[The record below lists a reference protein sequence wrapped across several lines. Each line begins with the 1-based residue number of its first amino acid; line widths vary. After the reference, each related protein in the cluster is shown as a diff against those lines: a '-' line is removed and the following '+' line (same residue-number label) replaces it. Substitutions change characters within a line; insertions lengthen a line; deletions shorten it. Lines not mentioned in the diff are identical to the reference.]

1 MTTGAVSNSKLRLAD
16 GLLYTSEELQHG
28 SPSMYKPHMRDEMS
42 RENSMIS
49 RKSIGR
55 PCRNGHGENERVF
68 LVVGA
73 TGAGKSTLINGM
85 ANYMFGVEWK
95 DNFRFKLITEDD
107 KLTQADSQTNDI
119 TAYTFHAMEG
129 SPIPYT
135 FTVIDTP
142 GFGATE
148 GLKRDKKITEQIK
161 EFFSIP
167 PPEGIDHLDGI
178 GFVVQSSQSRLTKTQ
193 EYIFDSILSIFGKD
207 VAQNIFMMLTFADGQ
222 RPPVL
227 EAIKKAEIPSTV
239 FFKFN
244 NSALFADNSPDPE
257 SSDSNFDEMFWKM
270 GAGSF
275 KKFFVEFPKY
285 QSVSLRLTK
294 EVLQEREQLQILL
307 ESLNDQIKLGLNQIE
322 EMHQEELVLQQHEA
336 KIKANKDFTYQV
348 DMVKPSYI
356 CLEGTGQHTTT
367 CVTCNMT
374 CHKSCG
380 IPLDCNKSGC
390 WAMNKFGNCR
400 ICSRKCNWSEHRN
413 LPYLIE
419 YTVVTETRTFEDL
432 KQKYHKAVKGKATA
446 EKMMRSLEESLQKVH
461 LQVLTMIK
469 QAQHSVRRLD
479 EIALK
484 PNPLTEVEYI
494 EVLIESE
501 KRGAKPGYQ
510 QRIHYYEE
518 AKRQAKMLST
528 VKDEEESQQLMQNL
542 LRKGM
547 NKSYYE
553 EAAVGLANISLHQDT
568 SQKWY
573 SRFKFWKKSD
583 FSAEQVSSRNLGRL
597 QLLPPTDTSY

>member
-1 MTTGAVSNSKLRLAD
+1 MTTGVVSTSKLRLAES
-16 GLLYTSEELQHG
+16 LLYTSEELQHG
-28 SPSMYKPHMRDEMS
+28 SPSIYKPHMRDEMS
-42 RENSMIS
+42 RENSMIA

-55 PCRNGHGENERVF
+55 PCRNGHGENEKVF

-73 TGAGKSTLINGM
+73 TGAGKSTLINGIV
-85 ANYMFGVEWK
+85 NYMFGVEWK
-95 DNFRFKLITEDD
+95 DDFRFKLITEND
-107 KLTQADSQTNDI
+107 KLTQADSQTSDI

-129 SPIPYT
+129 SPTPYT

-142 GFGATE
+142 GFGSTE
-148 GLKRDKKITEQIK
+148 GLKRDKEITEQIK
-161 EFFSIP
+161 EFFSIS

-207 VAQNIFMMLTFADGQ
+207 VSQNIFMMITFVDGQ

-239 FFKFN
+239 SFKFN
-244 NSALFADNSPDPE
+244 NSALYADNSTDHE
-257 SSDSNFDEMFWKM
+257 SSDFNFDEMFWKM

-285 QSVSLRLTK
+285 PSVSLRLTK
-294 EVLQEREQLQILL
+294 EVLQEREQLQISL
-307 ESLNDQIKLGLNQIE
+307 EGLNDQIQIGLNRIE
-322 EMHQEELVLQQHEA
+322 EMRQEEIVLQQHEA

-348 DMVKPSYI
+348 KLVKPSYI
-356 CLEGTGQHTTT
+356 SLEGTGQHTTT

-374 CHKSCG
+374 CHKSCA
-380 IPLDCNKSGC
+380 IPLDCNKSCC
-390 WAMNKFGNCR
+390 WAMNEFGNCR
-400 ICSRKCNWSEHRN
+400 ICPRKCNWSAHRN
-413 LPYLIE
+413 HPYQIE
-419 YTVVTETRTFEDL
+419 YKLVTETRTVEDL
-432 KQKYHKAVKGKATA
+432 KQKYHKAVEGKATA
-446 EKMMRSLEESLQKVH
+446 EKMMRSLDESLQKVH

-510 QRIHYYEE
+510 QRINYYEE
-518 AKRQAKMLST
+518 AKRQAEMLSK
-528 VKDEEESQQLMQNL
+528 VKDEKESQKLMQKL
-542 LRKGM
+542 SRKGM
-547 NKSYYE
+547 NISRYE
-553 EAAVGLANISLHQDT
+553 EATMGLANISLHQDT
-568 SQKWY
+568 SQTWY
-573 SRFKFWKKSD
+573 SRFKFW
-583 FSAEQVSSRNLGRL
+583 
-597 QLLPPTDTSY
+597 

>member
-1 MTTGAVSNSKLRLAD
+1 MTTGVVSTSKPRLAES
-16 GLLYTSEELQHG
+16 LLYTSEVLNYG
-28 SPSMYKPHMRDEMS
+28 SPSIYKPHMRDEMS
-42 RENSMIS
+42 RENSMIA

-55 PCRNGHGENERVF
+55 PCRNGHGENEKVF

-85 ANYMFGVEWK
+85 ANYVFGVEWK
-95 DNFRFKLITEDD
+95 DDFRFKLITEDH
-107 KLTQADSQTNDI
+107 KLTQADSQTSDI

-129 SPIPYT
+129 SPTPYT

-142 GFGATE
+142 GFGSTE
-148 GLKRDKKITEQIK
+148 GLKRDKEITEQIK
-161 EFFSIP
+161 EFFSIS

-178 GFVVQSSQSRLTKTQ
+178 GFVAQSSQSRLTKTQ

-207 VAQNIFMMLTFADGQ
+207 VSQNIFMMLTFADGQ

-239 FFKFN
+239 SFKFN
-244 NSALFADNSPDPE
+244 NSALFADNSTDPE
-257 SSDSNFDEMFWKM
+257 SSDFNFDEMFWKM

-285 QSVSLRLTK
+285 TSVSLRLTK
-294 EVLQEREQLQILL
+294 EVLQEREQLQISL
-307 ESLNDQIKLGLNQIE
+307 EGLNDQIQIGLNRIE
-322 EMHQEELVLQQHEA
+322 EMRQEEIVLQQHEA

-348 DMVKPSYI
+348 KLVKPSYI
-356 CLEGTGQHTTT
+356 SLKGTGQHTTT

-374 CHKSCG
+374 CHKSCA

-390 WAMNKFGNCR
+390 WAMNEFGNCR
-400 ICSRKCNWSEHRN
+400 ICPRKCNWSEHRN
-413 LPYLIE
+413 HPYLIE
-419 YTVVTETRTFEDL
+419 YKLVTETRTVEDL
-432 KQKYHKAVKGKATA
+432 KQKYHKAVEGKATA
-446 EKMMRSLEESLQKVH
+446 EKMMRSLDESLQKVH

-469 QAQHSVRRLD
+469 QAQHSVGRLD

-510 QRIHYYEE
+510 QRINYYEE
-518 AKRQAKMLST
+518 AKRQAEMLSK
-528 VKDEEESQQLMQNL
+528 VKDEKESQKLMQKL
-542 LRKGM
+542 SRKCM
-547 NKSYYE
+547 NISHYE
-553 EAAVGLANISLHQDT
+553 EATMGLANISLNQDT

-573 SRFKFWKKSD
+573 SRLKFW
-583 FSAEQVSSRNLGRL
+583 
-597 QLLPPTDTSY
+597 

>member
-1 MTTGAVSNSKLRLAD
+1 MTTGVVSTSKLRLAES
-16 GLLYTSEELQHG
+16 LLYTSEELQHG
-28 SPSMYKPHMRDEMS
+28 SPSIYKPHMRDEMS
-42 RENSMIS
+42 RENSMIA

-55 PCRNGHGENERVF
+55 PCRNGHGENEKVF

-73 TGAGKSTLINGM
+73 TGAGKSTLINGIV
-85 ANYMFGVEWK
+85 NYMFGVEWK
-95 DNFRFKLITEDD
+95 DDFRFKLITEND
-107 KLTQADSQTNDI
+107 KLTQADSQTSDI
-119 TAYTFHAMEG
+119 TAYTFHATEG
-129 SPIPYT
+129 SPTPYT

-142 GFGATE
+142 GFGSTE
-148 GLKRDKKITEQIK
+148 GLKRDKEITEQIK
-161 EFFSIP
+161 EFFSIS

-207 VAQNIFMMLTFADGQ
+207 VSQNIFMMITFVDGQ

-239 FFKFN
+239 SFKFN
-244 NSALFADNSPDPE
+244 NSALYADNSTDHD
-257 SSDSNFDEMFWKM
+257 SSDFNFDEMFWKM

-285 QSVSLRLTK
+285 PSVSLRLTK
-294 EVLQEREQLQILL
+294 EVLQEREQLQISL
-307 ESLNDQIKLGLNQIE
+307 EGLNDQIKLGLNRIE
-322 EMHQEELVLQQHEA
+322 EMRQEELVLQQHEA

-348 DMVKPSYI
+348 NLVKPSYFS
-356 CLEGTGQHTTT
+356 LEGTGQHTTT
-367 CVTCNMT
+367 CVTCNKT
-374 CHKSCG
+374 CHKSCA

-390 WAMNKFGNCR
+390 WAMNEFGNCR
-400 ICSRKCNWSEHRN
+400 ICPRKCYWSEHRN
-413 LPYLIE
+413 HPYLIE
-419 YTVVTETRTFEDL
+419 YKLVTETRTVEDL
-432 KQKYHKAVKGKATA
+432 KQKYHKAVEGKATA

-518 AKRQAKMLST
+518 AKRQAEMLSR
-528 VKDEEESQQLMQNL
+528 VKDENESQKLMQKL
-542 LRKGM
+542 SRKGM
-547 NKSYYE
+547 NISHYE
-553 EAAVGLANISLHQDT
+553 EATMGLAKISLHQDT

-573 SRFKFWKKSD
+573 SRFKFW
-583 FSAEQVSSRNLGRL
+583 
-597 QLLPPTDTSY
+597 

>member
-1 MTTGAVSNSKLRLAD
+1 MTTGVVSTSKLRLAES
-16 GLLYTSEELQHG
+16 LLYTSEELQHG
-28 SPSMYKPHMRDEMS
+28 SPSIYKPHMRDEMS
-42 RENSMIS
+42 RENSMIA

-55 PCRNGHGENERVF
+55 PCRNGHGENEKVF

-73 TGAGKSTLINGM
+73 TGAGKSTLINGIV
-85 ANYMFGVEWK
+85 NYMFGVEWK
-95 DNFRFKLITEDD
+95 DDFRFKLITEND
-107 KLTQADSQTNDI
+107 KLTQADSQTSDI

-129 SPIPYT
+129 SPTPYT

-142 GFGATE
+142 GFGSTE
-148 GLKRDKKITEQIK
+148 GLKRDKEITEQIK
-161 EFFSIP
+161 EFFSIS

-193 EYIFDSILSIFGKD
+193 EYIFDSILPIFGKD
-207 VAQNIFMMLTFADGQ
+207 VSQNIFMVITFADGQ

-239 FFKFN
+239 SFKFN
-244 NSALFADNSPDPE
+244 NSALYADNSTDHE
-257 SSDSNFDEMFWKM
+257 SSDFNFDEMFWKM

-275 KKFFVEFPKY
+275 KKFFVNFPKY
-285 QSVSLRLTK
+285 PSVSLRLTK
-294 EVLQEREQLQILL
+294 EVLQEREQLQISLDG
-307 ESLNDQIKLGLNQIE
+307 LNDQIKLGLNQIE
-322 EMHQEELVLQQHEA
+322 EMRQEELVLQQHEA

-348 DMVKPSYI
+348 NIVKPSFSS
-356 CLEGTGQHTTT
+356 LEGTDQHTTT

-374 CHKSCG
+374 CHKSCA
-380 IPLDCNKSGC
+380 IPLDRNKSGC
-390 WAMNKFGNCR
+390 WAMDMFGSCR
-400 ICSRKCNWSEHRN
+400 ICPRNCNWSVHRN
-413 LPYLIE
+413 LPYLLE
-419 YTVVTETRTFEDL
+419 YMMVTETRTVEDL
-432 KQKYHKAVKGKATA
+432 KQKYHKAVEGKATA

-501 KRGAKPGYQ
+501 KRWAKPGYQ

-518 AKRQAKMLST
+518 AKRQAEMLSR
-528 VKDEEESQQLMQNL
+528 VKDENESQKLMQKL
-542 LRKGM
+542 SRKGM
-547 NKSYYE
+547 NISHYE
-553 EAAVGLANISLHQDT
+553 EATMGLAKISLHQDT

-573 SRFKFWKKSD
+573 SRFKFW
-583 FSAEQVSSRNLGRL
+583 
-597 QLLPPTDTSY
+597 

>member
-1 MTTGAVSNSKLRLAD
+1 MTSDAVSTSKPRLAES
-16 GLLYTSEELQHG
+16 LLYTSEELPSEHE
-28 SPSMYKPHMRDEMS
+28 SPVIYKPHMRDEMS
-42 RENSMIS
+42 RENSMIA

-55 PCRNGHGENERVF
+55 PCRNGHGENEKVF

-85 ANYMFGVEWK
+85 VNYMFGVEWK
-95 DNFRFKLITEDD
+95 DDFRFKLITEND
-107 KLTQADSQTNDI
+107 KLTQADSQTNNI

-129 SPIPYT
+129 SLTPYT

-142 GFGATE
+142 GFGSTE
-148 GLKRDKKITEQIK
+148 GLKRDREITEQIK
-161 EFFSIP
+161 EFFSIS

-207 VAQNIFMMLTFADGQ
+207 VSQNIFMMITFVDGQ

-239 FFKFN
+239 SFKFN
-244 NSALFADNSPDPE
+244 NSALYADNSTDHE
-257 SSDSNFDEMFWKM
+257 SSDFNFDEMFWKM

-285 QSVSLRLTK
+285 PSVSLRLTK
-294 EVLQEREQLQILL
+294 EVLQEREQLQISL
-307 ESLNDQIKLGLNQIE
+307 EGLNDQIQIGLNRIE
-322 EMHQEELVLQQHEA
+322 EMRQEEIVLQQHEA

-348 DMVKPSYI
+348 KLVKPSYI
-356 CLEGTGQHTTT
+356 SLEGTGQHTTT

-374 CHKSCG
+374 CHKSCA
-380 IPLDCNKSGC
+380 IPLDCNKSCC
-390 WAMNKFGNCR
+390 WAMNEFGNCR
-400 ICSRKCNWSEHRN
+400 ICPRKCNWSAHRN
-413 LPYLIE
+413 HPYLIE
-419 YTVVTETRTFEDL
+419 YKLVTETRTVEDL
-432 KQKYHKAVKGKATA
+432 KQKYHKAVEGKATA
-446 EKMMRSLEESLQKVH
+446 EKMMRSLDESLQKVH

-469 QAQHSVRRLD
+469 QAQHSVGRLD

-484 PNPLTEVEYI
+484 PNPLTEAEYI

-510 QRIHYYEE
+510 QRINYYEE
-518 AKRQAKMLST
+518 AKRQAEMLSK
-528 VKDEEESQQLMQNL
+528 VKDEKESQKLMQKL
-542 LRKGM
+542 SRKGM
-547 NKSYYE
+547 NISRYE
-553 EAAVGLANISLHQDT
+553 EATMGLANISLHQDT
-568 SQKWY
+568 SQTWY
-573 SRFKFWKKSD
+573 SRFKFW
-583 FSAEQVSSRNLGRL
+583 
-597 QLLPPTDTSY
+597 

>member
-1 MTTGAVSNSKLRLAD
+1 
-16 GLLYTSEELQHG
+16 
-28 SPSMYKPHMRDEMS
+28 MRDEMS
-42 RENSMIS
+42 RENSMIA

-55 PCRNGHGENERVF
+55 PCRNGHGENEKVF

-85 ANYMFGVEWK
+85 VNYMFGVEWK
-95 DNFRFKLITEDD
+95 DDFRFKLITEND
-107 KLTQADSQTNDI
+107 KLTQADSQTSDI

-129 SPIPYT
+129 SPTPYT

-142 GFGATE
+142 GFGSTE
-148 GLKRDKKITEQIK
+148 GLKRDREITEQIK
-161 EFFSIP
+161 EFFSIS

-178 GFVVQSSQSRLTKTQ
+178 GFVAQSSQSRLTKTQ

-207 VAQNIFMMLTFADGQ
+207 VSHNIFMMITFVDGQ

-239 FFKFN
+239 SFKFN
-244 NSALFADNSPDPE
+244 NSALYADNSTDHE
-257 SSDSNFDEMFWKM
+257 SSDFNFDEMFWKM

-285 QSVSLRLTK
+285 TSVSLRLTK
-294 EVLQEREQLQILL
+294 EVLQEREQLQISL
-307 ESLNDQIKLGLNQIE
+307 EGLNDQIQIGLNRIE
-322 EMHQEELVLQQHEA
+322 EMRQEEIVLQQHEA

-348 DMVKPSYI
+348 KLVKPSYI
-356 CLEGTGQHTTT
+356 SLEGTGQHTTT

-374 CHKSCG
+374 CHKSCA
-380 IPLDCNKSGC
+380 IPLDCNKSCC
-390 WAMNKFGNCR
+390 WAMNEFGNCR
-400 ICSRKCNWSEHRN
+400 ICPRKCNWSAHRN
-413 LPYLIE
+413 HPYLIE
-419 YTVVTETRTFEDL
+419 YKLVTETRTVEDL
-432 KQKYHKAVKGKATA
+432 KQKYHKAMQGKATA

-484 PNPLTEVEYI
+484 PNPLTELEYI

-510 QRIHYYEE
+510 QRINYYEE
-518 AKRQAKMLST
+518 AKRQAEMLSK
-528 VKDEEESQQLMQNL
+528 VKDEKESQKLMQKL
-542 LRKGM
+542 SRKCM
-547 NKSYYE
+547 NISHYE
-553 EAAVGLANISLHQDT
+553 EATMGLANISLNQDT

-573 SRFKFWKKSD
+573 SRLKFW
-583 FSAEQVSSRNLGRL
+583 
-597 QLLPPTDTSY
+597 

>member
-1 MTTGAVSNSKLRLAD
+1 
-16 GLLYTSEELQHG
+16 
-28 SPSMYKPHMRDEMS
+28 MRDEMS
-42 RENSMIS
+42 RENSMIA

-55 PCRNGHGENERVF
+55 PCRNGHGENEKVF

-85 ANYMFGVEWK
+85 VNYMFGVEWK
-95 DNFRFKLITEDD
+95 DDFRFKLITEND
-107 KLTQADSQTNDI
+107 KLTQADSQTSDI

-129 SPIPYT
+129 SPTPYT

-142 GFGATE
+142 GFGSTE
-148 GLKRDKKITEQIK
+148 GLKRDREITEQIK
-161 EFFSIP
+161 EFFSIS

-207 VAQNIFMMLTFADGQ
+207 VSHNIFMMITFVDGQ

-239 FFKFN
+239 SFKFN
-244 NSALFADNSPDPE
+244 NSALYADNSTDHE
-257 SSDSNFDEMFWKM
+257 SSDFNFDEMFWKM

-285 QSVSLRLTK
+285 PSVSLRLTK
-294 EVLQEREQLQILL
+294 EVLQEREQLQISL
-307 ESLNDQIKLGLNQIE
+307 EGLNDQIQIGLNRIE
-322 EMHQEELVLQQHEA
+322 EMRQEEIVLQQHEA

-348 DMVKPSYI
+348 KLVKPSYI
-356 CLEGTGQHTTT
+356 SLEGTGQHTTT

-374 CHKSCG
+374 CHKSCA

-390 WAMNKFGNCR
+390 WAMNEFGNCR
-400 ICSRKCNWSEHRN
+400 ICPRKCNWSEHRN
-413 LPYLIE
+413 HPYLIE
-419 YTVVTETRTFEDL
+419 YKLVTETRTVEDL
-432 KQKYHKAVKGKATA
+432 KQKYHKAMQGKATA

-484 PNPLTEVEYI
+484 PNPLTELEYI

-510 QRIHYYEE
+510 QRINYYEE
-518 AKRQAKMLST
+518 AKRQAEMLSK
-528 VKDEEESQQLMQNL
+528 VKDEKESQKLMQKL
-542 LRKGM
+542 SRKCM
-547 NKSYYE
+547 NISHYE
-553 EAAVGLANISLHQDT
+553 EATMGLANISLNQDT

-573 SRFKFWKKSD
+573 SRLKFW
-583 FSAEQVSSRNLGRL
+583 
-597 QLLPPTDTSY
+597 

>member
-1 MTTGAVSNSKLRLAD
+1 MTTDAVSTSKPRLAES
-16 GLLYTSEELQHG
+16 LLYTSEVLPSEHE
-28 SPSMYKPHMRDEMS
+28 SPVIYKPHMRDEMI
-42 RENSMIS
+42 RENSMIA

-85 ANYMFGVEWK
+85 VNYMFGVEWK
-95 DNFRFKLITEDD
+95 DDFRFKLITEDD
-107 KLTQADSQTNDI
+107 KLTQADSQTNGI

-129 SPIPYT
+129 SPTPYT

-142 GFGATE
+142 GFGSTE
-148 GLKRDKKITEQIK
+148 GLKRDKEITEQIK
-161 EFFSIP
+161 EFFSIS

-193 EYIFDSILSIFGKD
+193 KYIFDSILSIFGKD
-207 VAQNIFMMLTFADGQ
+207 VSQNIFMMITFADGQ

-239 FFKFN
+239 SFKFN
-244 NSALFADNSPDPE
+244 NSALYADNSTDHE
-257 SSDSNFDEMFWKM
+257 SSDFHFDEMFWKM

-285 QSVSLRLTK
+285 PSVSLRLTK
-294 EVLQEREQLQILL
+294 EVLQEREQLQISL
-307 ESLNDQIKLGLNQIE
+307 EGLNDQIQIGLNRIE
-322 EMHQEELVLQQHEA
+322 EMRQEEIVLQQHEA
-336 KIKANKDFTYQV
+336 KIKANKDFTYKV
-348 DMVKPSYI
+348 KLVKPSYTS
-356 CLEGTGQHTTT
+356 LKGTGQHTTT

-374 CHKSCG
+374 CHKNCA
-380 IPLDCNKSGC
+380 IPLDRNKSGC
-390 WAMNKFGNCR
+390 WAMNEFGNCR
-400 ICSRKCNWSEHRN
+400 ICPRKCYWSEHRN
-413 LPYLIE
+413 HPYLIE
-419 YTVVTETRTFEDL
+419 YKFVTETRTVEDL
-432 KQKYHKAVKGKATA
+432 KQKYHKAMEGKATA

-469 QAQHSVRRLD
+469 KAQHSVRRLD

-510 QRIHYYEE
+510 QRVHYYEE
-518 AKRQAKMLST
+518 AKRQAEMLSK
-528 VKDEEESQQLMQNL
+528 VKDEKESQKLMQNL
-542 LRKGM
+542 SRKGM
-547 NKSYYE
+547 NVSHYE
-553 EAAVGLANISLHQDT
+553 EATVGIANISLHQDT

-573 SRFKFWKKSD
+573 SRFKFW
-583 FSAEQVSSRNLGRL
+583 
-597 QLLPPTDTSY
+597 